1 MIKLYYPLLDIDI
14 SSYFGERWGK
24 MHNGIDFKAP
34 EGTDVM
40 ASADGYVIWTGYSG
54 SFGKWNDKKNDWD
67 EKPSGYGNCVFILHK
82 NGNITSYA
90 HLKDYNVEYG
100 QYVKQGEIIGHS
112 GNTGGSTGPHLHF
125 ELIDGK
131 QKNKKGELLA
141 IAIANQGKAKNK
153 NDGTKAIGINGH
165 EGRLDPF
172 TGKTAQEL
180 KNSGICYPLNYLNK
194 NNICCSN

>member
-1 MIKLYYPLLDIDI
+1 MIKLYYPLEDIDI

-24 MHNGIDFKAP
+24 MHSGIDFRTP

-54 SFGKWNDKKNDWD
+54 KLGKWNEKNNDWD
-67 EKPSGYGNCVFILHK
+67 VKPSGFGNSVFILHEDWY
-82 NGNITSYA
+82 ITGYS
-90 HLKDYNVEYG
+90 HLKDYNVNYG
-100 QYVKQGEIIGHS
+100 QFVKQGEIIGHS

-131 QKNKKGELLA
+131 QKNKKGEFLA

-165 EGRLDPF
+165 EGRLDPI

-180 KNSGICYPLNYLNK
+180 KNSEMCYPSSNLNK
-194 NNICCSN
+194 TNMCSFN